1 MPTALAVAAD
11 GAIYVSDAAN
21 SRVRRVAP
29 DGTITTVLGTGAGS
43 GLGGAGFA
51 GDGGPS
57 SQGKAFSAMGL
68 QLNRA
73 GQLYVS
79 DSGNNRVRIVRDGI
93 VTTLAGSGA
102 SGFGGDGA
110 AGAAAMLNT
119 PHKIAAA
126 ADGRVFIADR
136 ANGRVRVIDA
146 NGSIRTVAGGDARAA
161 RLPANHAPIARPD
174 RPERAINDVTASVA
188 AALPPAPGATPLAER
203 TLIDRHLF
211 ASWARDKVPHA
222 APAND
227 FEFARRVFLDLTG
240 RIPATERL
248 ASFVRSTAHDKRD
261 RLIDELLDSP
271 AWADFWTYWYGDLL
285 RVTHNRVGKR
295 LDETFRC
302 VAAAVVPR
310 RQAVQPPGH
319 RTAHGVG
326 ARLQLAARCRPRRRS
341 SPAGTSPARRCTRIS
356 TRTRRTKSSSSRP
369 VSSSA

>member
-1 MPTALAVAAD
+1 TYNHRVRRIDRRGVITTIAGTGDAAASGDGGPATAASLNGPQDVAVDRDGQIFIADTYNALVRRIDGAGVITTVAGSEPGLGGDGGPATRALLNMPTALAVAAD

-126 ADGRVFIADR
+126 VDGRVFIADR
-136 ANGRVRVIDA
+136 ANGRVRVIGA
-146 NGSIRTVAGGDARAA
+146 TGSIRTVAGGDDARTA
-161 RLPANHAPIARPD
+161 RLPVNHESMGRPN

-188 AALPPAPGATPLAER
+188 AALPPAA
-203 TLIDRHLF
+203 
-211 ASWARDKVPHA
+211 
-222 APAND
+222 
-227 FEFARRVFLDLTG
+227 
-240 RIPATERL
+240 
-248 ASFVRSTAHDKRD
+248 
-261 RLIDELLDSP
+261 
-271 AWADFWTYWYGDLL
+271 
-285 RVTHNRVGKR
+285 
-295 LDETFRC
+295 
-302 VAAAVVPR
+302 
-310 RQAVQPPGH
+310 
-319 RTAHGVG
+319 
-326 ARLQLAARCRPRRRS
+326 
-341 SPAGTSPARRCTRIS
+341 
-356 TRTRRTKSSSSRP
+356 
-369 VSSSA
+369 